1 MRLKYDLRRR
11 NKTTAT
17 DTKPTATKIVVDV
30 IIEVIIISTEI
41 QVETTTGTEIQT
53 AGIREETTTGTDIR
67 TAGIREEITSGTE
80 IQTAGIREGIT
91 SGTEIQTAGIRE
103 GITSGTE
110 IQEIIDRMVKRRK
123 FLPTMIGLAQSV
135 TTQIFPSE
143 KNATAVVSRRTA
155 IPVKETITKRKTE
168 GREITAHLVLTVSQE
183 NLERQE
189 ENQQIM
195 PTTEV
200 QNRWMPAQEEEIA
213 MIK

>member
-41 QVETTTGTEIQT
+41 L
-53 AGIREETTTGTDIR
+53 EETTTGTDIQ
-67 TAGIREEITSGTE
+67 TAGIREKIISGTE
-80 IQTAGIREGIT
+80 VQTAETREGIT

-103 GITSGTE
+103 EITSGTE

-155 IPVKETITKRKTE
+155 IPVKETITTRKTE

>member
-1 MRLKYDLRRR
+1 M
-11 NKTTAT
+11 
-17 DTKPTATKIVVDV
+17 VDV

-41 QVETTTGTEIQT
+41 LEETTTGTEIQT
-53 AGIREETTTGTDIR
+53 AGIREEIISGTEIR

-80 IQTAGIREGIT
+80 IQTAGIREEIT

-103 GITSGTE
+103 EITSGTE
-110 IQEIIDRMVKRRK
+110 IQEIIDHMVKRRK

-155 IPVKETITKRKTE
+155 IPVKETITTRKTE

-189 ENQQIM
+189 ENQQIT
-195 PTTEV
+195 PTTGV
-200 QNRWMPAQEEEIA
+200 QNR
-213 MIK
+213 

>member
-1 MRLKYDLRRR
+1 VRLKYDLRRR

-41 QVETTTGTEIQT
+41 L
-53 AGIREETTTGTDIR
+53 EETTTETEIQ

-80 IQTAGIREGIT
+80 IQTAGIRE
-91 SGTEIQTAGIRE
+91 E
-103 GITSGTE
+103 ITSGTE
-110 IQEIIDRMVKRRK
+110 IQEIIDHMVKRRK

-155 IPVKETITKRKTE
+155 IPVKETITTRKTE

-189 ENQQIM
+189 ENQQIT
-195 PTTEV
+195 PTTGV
-200 QNRWMPAQEEEIA
+200 QNR
-213 MIK
+213 

>member
-1 MRLKYDLRRR
+1 
-11 NKTTAT
+11 
-17 DTKPTATKIVVDV
+17 
-30 IIEVIIISTEI
+30 
-41 QVETTTGTEIQT
+41 
-53 AGIREETTTGTDIR
+53 
-67 TAGIREEITSGTE
+67 
-80 IQTAGIREGIT
+80 
-91 SGTEIQTAGIRE
+91 
-103 GITSGTE
+103 
-110 IQEIIDRMVKRRK
+110 MVKRRE

-155 IPVKETITKRKTE
+155 IPVKETITTRKTE

>member
-1 MRLKYDLRRR
+1 LVVRLKYDLRRR

-30 IIEVIIISTEI
+30 TMEVIITNTEI
-41 QVETTTGTEIQT
+41 L
-53 AGIREETTTGTDIR
+53 EETTTGTDIQTAGICEEIISGTEIR

-80 IQTAGIREGIT
+80 IQTAGIRE
-91 SGTEIQTAGIRE
+91 E
-103 GITSGTE
+103 ITSGTE
-110 IQEIIDRMVKRRK
+110 IQEIIDHMVKKRK

-155 IPVKETITKRKTE
+155 IPVKETITTRKTE

-189 ENQQIM
+189 ENQQITL
-195 PTTEV
+195 TTGV
-200 QNRWMPAQEEEIA
+200 QNR
-213 MIK
+213 

>member
-1 MRLKYDLRRR
+1 MRLKYGLRRK

-53 AGIREETTTGTDIR
+53 AGT
-67 TAGIREEITSGTE
+67 
-80 IQTAGIREGIT
+80 
-91 SGTEIQTAGIRE
+91 RE

-135 TTQIFPSE
+135 TTQISPSE

-155 IPVKETITKRKTE
+155 IPVKETITTRKTE
-168 GREITAHLVLTVSQE
+168 GREITAHLVPTVSQE

>member
-30 IIEVIIISTEI
+30 IIDVIIISTEI
-41 QVETTTGTEIQT
+41 QEETTSGIEIQT
-53 AGIREETTTGTDIR
+53 AGIQEET
-67 TAGIREEITSGTE
+67 
-80 IQTAGIREGIT
+80 T

-135 TTQIFPSE
+135 TTQISPSE

-155 IPVKETITKRKTE
+155 IPVKETITTRKTE